1 MDFNHIDISCIK
13 QYIFI
18 EGIFITS
25 CVICDCKSNLIFCR
39 SCHFYILHLLNNIAP
54 ILMYQQFTDKKL
66 EEIMFDMELKFS
78 RGELSIEAFAKL
90 RQYLMSILE
99 KNND

>member
-54 ILMYQQFTDKKL
+54 ILMFWVFR
-66 EEIMFDMELKFS
+66 EIFCFS
-78 RGELSIEAFAKL
+78 SSVYIHALTCHA
-90 RQYLMSILE
+90 
-99 KNND
+99 